1 MKNKLSRMTK
11 ALLSFALIVTCANP
25 LTISV
30 KDGDMNGLSDEGEIY
45 IQSEE
50 YQKRIKK
57 KTEWVESQ
65 LKISRFRSAGVLGVP
80 HYRQEQPTWCGPASM
95 QMVVHYVTGTRYSQA
110 SLAGVLGTGAHGTYI
125 DALANQLAAYTGLG
139 YELGITSNGNFYNN
153 VKADFDANYPV
164 IYDVDASVL
173 DGIYSKP
180 TPHFVV
186 GVGYDANGNLH
197 YSDPNKDRDYL
208 RTVSQSTM
216 IQALNGNGGYYVY

>member
-25 LTISV
+25 LTISA

-125 DALANQLAAYTGLG
+125 DVLANQLAAYTGLG

-164 IYDVDASVL
+164 IYDVNASLL
-173 DGIYSKP
+173 DPYYQGF